1 MRLTREAIAAIP
13 VAGPDRGGMGVE
25 VQGNPHTQVD
35 VEKMSSDM
43 DPAAQVEAL
52 LFVADEPTTVQRLAE
67 VLERP
72 RPVVEAALA
81 DLRQILRGRGIRLQR
96 KGDRVQLVT
105 APELAPLVERF
116 LGLEYSGR
124 LSTAALE
131 TLAIVAY
138 RQPITRAQIEAIRG
152 VNCDGVLRTLLRRG
166 LIQEVGRLEQV
177 GRPIVYGTTMEFLQ
191 YFGLEDWRDLP
202 PLDGAGQEESDA
214 RGGGD
219 AEATS
224 GT

>member
-1 MRLTREAIAAIP
+1 M
-13 VAGPDRGGMGVE
+13 
-25 VQGNPHTQVD
+25 QGNAQAQVSID
-35 VEKMSSDM
+35 EAPSGVDL
-43 DPAAQVEAL
+43 AAQVEAL
-52 LFVADEPTTVQRLAE
+52 LFVADEPVTLQRLAE
-67 VLERP
+67 VLECERAA
-72 RPVVEAALA
+72 VEAALA
-81 DLRQILRGRGIRLQR
+81 DLRQVLKGRGIRLQR

-105 APELAPLVERF
+105 APELAALVERF
-116 LGLEYSGR
+116 LGLEYSGK

-202 PLDGAGQEESDA
+202 PLDGAGQQEDGA
-214 RGGGD
+214 RDGD
-219 AEATS
+219 AEEAT